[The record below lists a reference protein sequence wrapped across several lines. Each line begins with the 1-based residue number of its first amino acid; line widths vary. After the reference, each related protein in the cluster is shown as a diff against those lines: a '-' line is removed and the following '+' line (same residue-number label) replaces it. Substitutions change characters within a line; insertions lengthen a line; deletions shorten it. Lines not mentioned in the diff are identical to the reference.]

1 MKNIHFCTLDQF
13 YAAPEQFRIFNDHAS
28 SSIAPIQGQWKNIYL
43 SLSYSNLRQKPQ
55 SNHWKTQKLTTPY
68 VQLFRIL
75 WQSIINILR
84 PGQNQLLLLF
94 FNIFYSN
101 ATSHQPN
108 VVLEVLATWMTRTF
122 HPNVVT
128 SPKQHWNWGI
138 GLTTFV
144 TDWQ

>member
-1 MKNIHFCTLDQF
+1 M
-13 YAAPEQFRIFNDHAS
+13 
-28 SSIAPIQGQWKNIYL
+28 
-43 SLSYSNLRQKPQ
+43 SLSYSKLRQKPQ

-108 VVLEVLATWMTRTF
+108 VVLEVLATWMIRTF

-144 TDWQ
+144 TDWQQDTIEIVKNCLKLQKIWSFATEMAYLRDM